1 MITKDPRLRKGHC
14 KLAQVRGK
22 NLCNGVGKALKSAK
36 ILLLGGVSIGLILF
50 SQPLVVEANGPRST
64 NDEIPINIIE
74 YCEIVGAEYN
84 ICPELLE
91 AICYRESRFTADAKN
106 GKCIGIMQVN
116 IAVHTDR
123 IEKYGWTTADMTD
136 PYKNITIAADY
147 LAELYEQYGDE
158 NPIVLAAYNGNTKA
172 INKYKEY
179 GIMCEY
185 AEDILTRSAN
195 YERIHK
201 K

>member
-1 MITKDPRLRKGHC
+1 MFNKDPRLRQGSC
-14 KLAQVRGK
+14 QRTRGK
-22 NLCNGVGKALKSAK
+22 GSGKGEKGKTQKRVAVFLCWG
-36 ILLLGGVSIGLILF
+36 ISIGFFLIN
-50 SQPLVVEANGPRST
+50 QPLVVKANGPSQT
-64 NDEIPINIIE
+64 NDEIPEKIIE

-123 IEKYGWTTADMTD
+123 IEKYGWITADMTD

-185 AEDILTRSAN
+185 AEDILTRSAE
-195 YERIHK
+195 YERIHGK
-201 K
+201 